1 MRALIQMARDLYDRV
16 KKALPKR
23 SEPRYAAVSARKV
36 QHRNGKWVTIT
47 RIFDMRVIKPKEARK
62 GKPWR
67 HNETTN
73 ARRRWM
79 RALDDKLV
87 EVSRAP

>member
-1 MRALIQMARDLYDRV
+1 MRALIQIARDLYDRV

-23 SEPRYAAVSARKV
+23 SKPRYVAVSTRKV
-36 QHRNGKWVTIT
+36 QHRNGKWATIT
-47 RIFDMRVIKPKEARK
+47 RIFDMRVVKPKEARK

-79 RALDDKLV
+79 MRALDDKLV
-87 EVSRAP
+87 EVSRA